1 MSAARPCACSGS
13 AWLRPD
19 GVAAI
24 PTKHLFGQL
33 GLGAHPDLLWHSGP
47 LAALLVM
54 SPLLGQIQLPVDESL
69 TPKGGI
75 GQKHP
80 DLAVLRLAGG
90 AGVLAL
96 DPGAALALLD
106 EARLIDDEDRTLL
119 AQMLSHIA
127 SQIVAHEIGVP
138 VGSSQQMLYAIGCSV
153 SRHFSQ
159 LPRVLALGCRKQTAQ
174 IVPRPASNLAAR
186 EERGDSFVECI
197 HLLGP
202 RAHRLSIHCLWHH
215 ILLRQREHDA
225 RDYTTIYNCSTRAC
239 YEPTPRMAV
248 ACWRKRQAKATKC
261 SP

>member
-90 AGVLAL
+90 ADVLAL
-96 DPGAALALLD
+96 DPDALLTLLD
-106 EARLIDDEDRTLL
+106 EARLIDDQNTLIAF
-119 AQMLSHIA
+119 AQMLDHVA
-127 SQIVAHEIGVP
+127 SEIVAHEIGVP
-138 VGSSQQMLYAIGCSV
+138 VGSTQQ
-153 SRHFSQ
+153 
-159 LPRVLALGCRKQTAQ
+159 VLKAVGRSIARRLG
-174 IVPRPASNLAAR
+174 
-186 EERGDSFVECI
+186 
-197 HLLGP
+197 
-202 RAHRLSIHCLWHH
+202 
-215 ILLRQREHDA
+215 
-225 RDYTTIYNCSTRAC
+225 
-239 YEPTPRMAV
+239 
-248 ACWRKRQAKATKC
+248 
-261 SP
+261 

>member
-33 GLGAHPDLLWHSGP
+33 GLGAHPDLLWHSAS

-96 DPGAALALLD
+96 DPDALLALLD
-106 EARLIDDEDRTLL
+106 EARFIDDEDRTLL
-119 AQMLSHIA
+119 TQMLTHIA
-127 SQIVAHEIGVP
+127 SEIVAHGIGVP
-138 VGSSQQMLYAIGCSV
+138 VGSTQQ
-153 SRHFSQ
+153 
-159 LPRVLALGCRKQTAQ
+159 VLKAVGRSIARRLG
-174 IVPRPASNLAAR
+174 
-186 EERGDSFVECI
+186 
-197 HLLGP
+197 
-202 RAHRLSIHCLWHH
+202 
-215 ILLRQREHDA
+215 
-225 RDYTTIYNCSTRAC
+225 
-239 YEPTPRMAV
+239 
-248 ACWRKRQAKATKC
+248 
-261 SP
+261 